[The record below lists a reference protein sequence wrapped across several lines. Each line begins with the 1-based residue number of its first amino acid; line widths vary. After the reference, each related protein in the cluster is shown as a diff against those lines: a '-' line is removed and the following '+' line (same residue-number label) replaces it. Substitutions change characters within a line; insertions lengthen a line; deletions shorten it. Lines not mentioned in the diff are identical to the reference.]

1 MALLGVTGASGL
13 IGTHFVRLA
22 RDRGYELRLFSRQD
36 AQATALDLGQGQ
48 VDPALLEG
56 CEAIIHLAAR
66 LPSRNSDLSE
76 ARECLDVN
84 ALGTLRLME
93 AMRSAGVT
101 RLIHATAANAY
112 APWVQFPNEEA
123 ALYPLSKALYLG
135 SKVLQE
141 IYAEGWGAPN
151 GLQVTSLRIS
161 SPYGASPRSAVGRMA
176 AALLRGE
183 PVQLENGG
191 AFGADF
197 ILARDVAEAFLL
209 VEGKMKKGIWN
220 VGSGSRTTILEIATE
235 LVALTNADP
244 SLIELQP
251 GGSLERPGYPAIDIS
266 KIRSEGFVPTNL
278 ENGLKEIVEEL
289 GLGG

>member
-1 MALLGVTGASGL
+1 MPLLGVTGASGL
-13 IGTHFVRLA
+13 IGTHFVTLA
-22 RDRGYELRLFSRQD
+22 RARGHELRLFSRQG
-36 AQATALDLGQGQ
+36 AQATAIDLGRGQ

-66 LPSRNSDLSE
+66 LPSNNSDLNE
-76 ARECLDVN
+76 ARECLEVN

-101 RLIHATAANAY
+101 RLIQATAANAY
-112 APWVQFPNEEA
+112 APWCEFPNEEA
-123 ALYPLSKALYLG
+123 ALYPLSKPLYLG

-141 IYAEGWGAPN
+141 IWAEAWGASN

-183 PVQLENGG
+183 PIQLENGG
-191 AFGADF
+191 SFGADF
-197 ILARDVAEAFLL
+197 ILASDVAEAFLL
-209 VEGKMKKGIWN
+209 LEARAKEGIWN
-220 VGSGSRTTILEIATE
+220 VGSGSRTTILEIAAA

-244 SLIELQP
+244 SLIELEP
-251 GGSLERPGYPAIDIS
+251 GGSLELPGYRAIDIS
-266 KIRSEGFVPTNL
+266 KIRSEGFEPTNL
-278 ENGLKEIVEEL
+278 ETGLETIVEEL
-289 GLGG
+289 RLGG